1 MFPCMNFHWIA
12 KLVFIIITG
21 TIRIQKVSPPFLDD
35 LPDLSRDHWTIL
47 TVINDNLSLTS
58 YLCNYGVSCK
68 LPSSHSTTLSGLIQH
83 KHKLSHKLITTSL
96 LLILAGDIASNPGPC
111 ASRKPRHPCVHCSK
125 GVTARSKAV
134 SCDSCERWVHIRC
147 TYIISDAVYDTLVAD
162 GSDFNFLC
170 NCCTLQS
177 LPFGDT
183 SSHPDVNDM
192 NIDIANTDDGRM
204 TKPSAALDEQFECFN
219 QKGLHF
225 IHLNVRSLIPKLS
238 ELKLLAVRTKATIIA
253 LSETW
258 LDDSVTNA
266 EISIEGYSVLRRDR
280 NRNDGGV
287 CLYVSNK
294 VAFNS
299 RLDLNCDQTEA
310 VWVDLLLPKSK
321 PITVCSGYRPPDD
334 YNFIS
339 ALEVTISHIRADC
352 ELIILGDLNI
362 DFLRKTGPLYDKLN
376 CLLSTFACKQVID
389 SPTRV
394 TDSCSSL
401 LDHIICNNDNK
412 LSQSGT
418 ISIGLS
424 DHFLI
429 YCTRKRAHKKQV
441 SHHHNTIKVRS
452 LKHYSKQSLVTAI
465 TTTDWSEVYCSDV
478 DKAWCVF
485 KRIFTGLIDNIAP
498 IKEIRLKK
506 RTEPWM
512 TSEILDS
519 IRLRDQLLHRFKRD
533 RNQDL
538 YSTYTKIRNK
548 VQRDVK
554 HAKSKYFLDKIA
566 EDKANPR
573 KLWQHLKSLG
583 YSSTPDNEAQIVLNI
598 DGEVCS
604 APKGVAN
611 YINDFFTKISSS
623 LVKDLPQPTGKFDFD
638 SSAFK
643 NYYNKMNVVSNSFKL
658 CKVSTDFVY
667 NEICALKIS
676 KGTGLDGIP
685 ARFIKD
691 GADVLKDQLT
701 HIINL
706 SIETSTVPLDFK
718 YARVKPL
725 FKKQSRLDVSNY
737 RPISILSVASKL
749 LEKAIFTQMEKYLKE
764 NNILYG
770 FQSGFRGGF
779 STETCLVHLSDY
791 IRSQSSLGNYTGMV
805 LIDLQKAFD
814 TVDHNILCSKLRAM
828 GFSNVDWFKSYLGG
842 RRQLVSVNGVN
853 SDPTIITCGVPQGSI
868 LGPLLFLCYVND
880 MPISVNC
887 KLLLYAD
894 DSALIVSDKDVS
906 NISSSLSNELE
917 SCREWLVDNKL
928 SLHLGKTE
936 SILFGSK
943 AMLKKSTP
951 LSVSC
956 NGNLIKPSNSVKY
969 LGIVLDETL
978 SGEHIVCNILK
989 KAGARLKFLYRHSN
1003 SLNRSSR
1010 KILCSALIQCYLDY
1024 SCTSWY
1030 SAISQHYKNKLQIL
1044 QNKIVRFILD
1054 RGPRFHIGQAELDSV
1069 GFLSVDDRVQQL
1081 KLNLVFKIF
1090 HDICPGYLK
1099 FNFTRFSAIHQH
1111 CTRGSPFNFLVPKVK
1126 GLADRTFFFTAIN
1139 HWNALP
1145 NSIKQI
1151 KSTHSFKLQVK
1162 THLANKSRIVDQNQS
1177 LI

>member
-1 MFPCMNFHWIA
+1 
-12 KLVFIIITG
+12 
-21 TIRIQKVSPPFLDD
+21 
-35 LPDLSRDHWTIL
+35 
-47 TVINDNLSLTS
+47 
-58 YLCNYGVSCK
+58 
-68 LPSSHSTTLSGLIQH
+68 
-83 KHKLSHKLITTSL
+83 
-96 LLILAGDIASNPGPC
+96 
-111 ASRKPRHPCVHCSK
+111 
-125 GVTARSKAV
+125 
-134 SCDSCERWVHIRC
+134 
-147 TYIISDAVYDTLVAD
+147 
-162 GSDFNFLC
+162 
-170 NCCTLQS
+170 
-177 LPFGDT
+177 
-183 SSHPDVNDM
+183 
-192 NIDIANTDDGRM
+192 
-204 TKPSAALDEQFECFN
+204 
-219 QKGLHF
+219 
-225 IHLNVRSLIPKLS
+225 
-238 ELKLLAVRTKATIIA
+238 
-253 LSETW
+253 
-258 LDDSVTNA
+258 
-266 EISIEGYSVLRRDR
+266 
-280 NRNDGGV
+280 
-287 CLYVSNK
+287 
-294 VAFNS
+294 
-299 RLDLNCDQTEA
+299 
-310 VWVDLLLPKSK
+310 
-321 PITVCSGYRPPDD
+321 
-334 YNFIS
+334 
-339 ALEVTISHIRADC
+339 
-352 ELIILGDLNI
+352 
-362 DFLRKTGPLYDKLN
+362 
-376 CLLSTFACKQVID
+376 
-389 SPTRV
+389 
-394 TDSCSSL
+394 
-401 LDHIICNNDNK
+401 
-412 LSQSGT
+412 
-418 ISIGLS
+418 
-424 DHFLI
+424 
-429 YCTRKRAHKKQV
+429 
-441 SHHHNTIKVRS
+441 
-452 LKHYSKQSLVTAI
+452 
-465 TTTDWSEVYCSDV
+465 
-478 DKAWCVF
+478 
-485 KRIFTGLIDNIAP
+485 
-498 IKEIRLKK
+498 
-506 RTEPWM
+506 
-512 TSEILDS
+512 
-519 IRLRDQLLHRFKRD
+519 
-533 RNQDL
+533 
-538 YSTYTKIRNK
+538 
-548 VQRDVK
+548 
-554 HAKSKYFLDKIA
+554 
-566 EDKANPR
+566 
-573 KLWQHLKSLG
+573 
-583 YSSTPDNEAQIVLNI
+583 
-598 DGEVCS
+598 
-604 APKGVAN
+604 
-611 YINDFFTKISSS
+611 
-623 LVKDLPQPTGKFDFD
+623 
-638 SSAFK
+638 
-643 NYYNKMNVVSNSFKL
+643 MNVVSNSFKL

-779 STETCLVHLSDY
+779 STETCLVRLSDY

-951 LSVSC
+951 ISVSC

-1030 SAISQHYKNKLQIL
+1030 SAISQHYKNKLQL
-1044 QNKIVRFILD
+1044 WQNKIVRFILD

-1090 HDICPGYLK
+1090 HDICPEYLK